1 MRLPVIIL
9 IAVLVIGGAVIA
21 LGFLNDPEIEE
32 AREELSAFEKL
43 EQYRD
48 DLIRINEHN
57 IQVLDEAK
65 AADPGTDAA
74 SPSSQEIAVLEQVI
88 AQNIEEIQEISEQ
101 LAGMV
106 P

>member
-9 IAVLVIGGAVIA
+9 IAVLAIGGAVIL

-32 AREELSAFEKL
+32 AQEELSAFEKL

-48 DLIRINEHN
+48 DLIRINEYN
-57 IQVLDEAK
+57 IQVLDEVK
-65 AADPGTDAA
+65 AADPDTDATT
-74 SPSSQEIAVLEQVI
+74 PSGQEIAVLEQVI
-88 AQNIEEIQEISEQ
+88 AQNIAEIQEISEQ